1 MVLDCWI
8 FFIALQWLR
17 RKADVSK
24 DMKEMEDESLSEEAE
39 SFTIMKLLRSS
50 ELRPPLL
57 VAVVLQLAQQ
67 LSGINAVSSQA
78 VARLSKCFP

>member
-1 MVLDCWI
+1 M
-8 FFIALQWLR
+8 
-17 RKADVSK
+17 SK

-50 ELRPPLL
+50 DLRPPLL

-78 VARLSKCFP
+78 VA